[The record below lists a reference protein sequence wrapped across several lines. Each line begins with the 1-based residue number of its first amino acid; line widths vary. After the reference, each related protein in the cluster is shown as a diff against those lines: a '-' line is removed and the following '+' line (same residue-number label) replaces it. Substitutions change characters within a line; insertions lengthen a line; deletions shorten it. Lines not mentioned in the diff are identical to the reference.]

1 MKPNALVLAA
11 AAAALL
17 GALAGCNEASRQ
29 EGASTSRAPQS
40 SQAQR
45 EGTAPGPMA
54 ANPTEPAAPGSTPQP
69 DTQAPGAAPGASPGA
84 APGAAPGTETP
95 GASTGAKVDD
105 AAVTAK
111 VKAALI
117 SEAGLAAAR
126 VNVTTNDGKVTL
138 KGAVPKDQIERIVQ
152 AARSVDGVQDV
163 DNQLRPVA
171 G

>member
-1 MKPNALVLAA
+1 MKPNAFVLAA
-11 AAAALL
+11 AAGALL
-17 GALAGCNEASRQ
+17 AALAGCNESSRQ
-29 EGASTSRAPQS
+29 QDASTSRAPQS

-45 EGTAPGPMA
+45 EGAAPGPMA
-54 ANPTEPAAPGSTPQP
+54 ANPANEPAAPGTAAPSGPQAP
-69 DTQAPGAAPGASPGA
+69 SAGPGAAPDAGA
-84 APGAAPGTETP
+84 TP
-95 GASTGAKVDD
+95 GASVGAKIDD

-111 VKAALI
+111 VKAVLAT
-117 SEAGLAAAR
+117 EAGLAAAR
-126 VNVTTNDGKVTL
+126 VNVTTSAGKVTL